1 MNPSLNKFFFG
12 CLGWI
17 AVSCVRTVNV
27 PIRNVA
33 PILVVEGMVTNEAP
47 PYNIRLSYSGQFK
60 NIYEDSAIHYIQDA
74 QVSIKDDAGD
84 SVSCAWVG
92 NGNYETADSTF
103 RGTVG
108 RSYILTIRLSNGKTY
123 ISKPAKMEAVVP
135 IDSISVFY
143 DNTIGDIRPTQ
154 LIISANTQDPPGI
167 HNYYRWTAYG
177 YIPRKS
183 VGDDCEPPGAPPGA
197 CLPYLCQCH
206 ALCEQL
212 LRNDQ
217 VNILSDKYIDGQNIQ
232 QPVFY
237 SPVYWHGKH
246 FIEIKQQSLSQSDYQ
261 YWQRYLE
268 QTNRTGSILDP
279 LPSSITGNIYNQSD
293 SADLAL
299 GLFSA
304 SGIITKKV
312 TILPFFL
319 QDYLLVSVA
328 STYILNGDCHFVFPN
343 SLPDDADAPGW
354 ETAQLIE
361 MK

>member
-1 MNPSLNKFFFG
+1 
-12 CLGWI
+12 
-17 AVSCVRTVNV
+17 
-27 PIRNVA
+27 
-33 PILVVEGMVTNEAP
+33 
-47 PYNIRLSYSGQFK
+47 SGQFK
-60 NIYEDSAIHYIQDA
+60 NIYEDSAIHYINDA

-84 SVSCAWVG
+84 SVSCALVSD
-92 NGNYETADSTF
+92 GNYETTDSTF
-103 RGTVG
+103 KGIAG
-108 RSYILTIRLSNGKTY
+108 RSYILTVRLSNGKTY
-123 ISKPAKMEAVVP
+123 ISKPAKMEAAVP
-135 IDSISVFY
+135 INSISIIY
-143 DNTIGDIRPTQ
+143 DNTIGDFRPTQ

-183 VGDDCEPPGAPPGA
+183 VGDDCEPPAHPPCEQPGSRS
-197 CLPYLCQCH
+197 CNCCPYLCTCH
-206 ALCEQL
+206 AFCEQL

-217 VNILSDKYIDGQNIQ
+217 VNILSDKYMDGQNIQ

-246 FIEIKQQSLSQSDYQ
+246 FIEIKQQSLTQSDYQ

-279 LPSSITGNIYNQSD
+279 LPSSVTGNIYNQSD
-293 SADLAL
+293 SSDLAL

-304 SGIITKKV
+304 MGIITKKV

-319 QDYLLVSVA
+319 QDYLLIGVA
-328 STYILNGDCHFVFPN
+328 STYILPGDCDCVFPN
-343 SLPDDADAPGW
+343 TLPDDADAPGW